1 MVEQYYQGKRMMK
14 IKKSEL
20 KQVIKEEIE
29 SILTER
35 LSQEEFRQEVFNL
48 AKAFDNPEYVK
59 MALKPLKNLYSKLD
73 IGHGDEKIKRSY
85 AEKVIRSAFSQY
97 SDTEQQDLL
106 SQLTADQAYT
116 RYGDKMAAQIKDT
129 YK

>member
-1 MVEQYYQGKRMMK
+1 MK

-20 KQVIKEEIE
+20 KELIKEEIE

-73 IGHGDEKIKRSY
+73 IGYGDEKVKRRY
-85 AEKVIRSAFSQY
+85 AGKVIRSAFSRY

-106 SQLTADQAYT
+106 SQLTADHAYT

-129 YK
+129 YR

>member
-1 MVEQYYQGKRMMK
+1 MK

-20 KQVIKEEIE
+20 KQIIKEELE

-35 LSQEEFRQEVFNL
+35 LSQREFRQEVFNL

-59 MALKPLKNLYSKLD
+59 KVLNPLKDLYSKLD
-73 IGHGDEKIKRSY
+73 IGNEKMKRRY
-85 AEKVIRSAFSQY
+85 AEDVIRAAFSQY

-106 SQLTADQAYT
+106 SQFQHHHQRNLIQLMWW
-116 RYGDKMAAQIKDT
+116 RQQCKMAHQDILQWS
-129 YK
+129 